1 MYQDLLAREQRR
13 TGDVRC
19 VAVEPSHVTHPLAS
33 RSPRFRPADIA
44 CHSALMCRIPISE
57 ADVCYLFEDLHRGR
71 SVTCPLNAICA
82 KPTLIRWDAG
92 GAVSVD
98 NLVVMDR
105 GEADRHDREVLHGDK
120 TAAELWGEE
129 TVALVEKRRMLER
142 ENRDYRLL

>member
-19 VAVEPSHVTHPLAS
+19 VALRPLWIPAPAHS
-33 RSPRFRPADIA
+33 DFCRPY
-44 CHSALMCRIPISE
+44 RIPISE

-71 SVTCPLNAICA
+71 SVTCPLIAICA

-105 GEADRHDREVLHGDK
+105 GEADRHDREVLHGGK
-120 TAAELWGEE
+120 TPAELWGEE

-142 ENRDYRLL
+142 ENRDYRLI